1 MEIDGAYQAKL
12 GCRWTECDENTRLTW
27 NDPDEATEQGAAA
40 CALVL
45 IKGLAHYEVVERSRK
60 GTGFD
65 YWLGDEDEYPFQ
77 KKARLEVSGIAEG
90 SEAQLQ
96 QRVNQKVRQTRRSDS
111 TLLPAFV
118 AVLEFRNPKAVI
130 TRR

>member
-1 MEIDGAYQAKL
+1 VRVD
-12 GCRWTECDENTRLTW
+12 CRWTACDENARLTW
-27 NDPDEATEQGAAA
+27 NDPEEATEQGAAA

-65 YWLGDEDEYPFQ
+65 YWLGDEDDYPFQ

-96 QRVNQKVRQTRRSDS
+96 QRVNQKLRQTKRSDS
-111 TLLPAFV
+111 TNLPAFV
-118 AVLEFRNPKAVI
+118 AVLEFKTPKAVV
-130 TRR
+130 TKR